1 MSAGRGGSK
10 RGGADNEAVYRGRD
24 SPLVGRCQGIAARSK
39 SLIVHVAEPTH
50 GLGENAPKRSGTADF
65 LLPNVGNCP
74 PSDVRGRARRLR
86 RMPIPDFV
94 LALRSHIGK
103 ELLWMPGVSAVVV
116 HEDGRLLL
124 GRRADNGLWAVV
136 SGILEPGEQPALA
149 AVREVLEETG
159 IDAVVQGLAAVSS
172 GPEPVRYENGD
183 RAQYLDLTFLCRAVG
198 AGDPWVADDESTAVG
213 WFEAGALPE
222 SLMKSSQA
230 RIAHAMAY
238 RAHPEDGTWFARP

>member
-1 MSAGRGGSK
+1 
-10 RGGADNEAVYRGRD
+10 
-24 SPLVGRCQGIAARSK
+24 
-39 SLIVHVAEPTH
+39 
-50 GLGENAPKRSGTADF
+50 
-65 LLPNVGNCP
+65 
-74 PSDVRGRARRLR
+74 
-86 RMPIPDFV
+86 MPIPDFV

-136 SGILEPGEQPALA
+136 SGILEPGEQPA
-149 AVREVLEETG
+149 
-159 IDAVVQGLAAVSS
+159 
-172 GPEPVRYENGD
+172 
-183 RAQYLDLTFLCRAVG
+183 VG

-222 SLMKSSQA
+222 PLMKSSQA

-238 RAHPEDGTWFARP
+238 RANPEDG